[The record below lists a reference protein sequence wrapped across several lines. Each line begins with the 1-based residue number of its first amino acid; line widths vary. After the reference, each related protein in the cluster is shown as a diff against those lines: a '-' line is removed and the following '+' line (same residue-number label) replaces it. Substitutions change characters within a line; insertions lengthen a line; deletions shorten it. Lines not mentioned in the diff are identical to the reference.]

1 MRRVIPI
8 VILLA
13 LAASSCT
20 RRQEPVPEPTEP
32 ISVVALLRQQRG
44 ELSEWQK
51 LMLAIAFTESR
62 FNPDA
67 VGKAGDYG
75 CLQITPVYVRE
86 ANRVSGANYCH
97 EDAFD
102 IEMSLAMFT
111 AIQDEYNPQRDMELA
126 IRLHNKSAA
135 YRRAVLD
142 NLAMIERME
151 TFRAKV
157 IER

>member
-13 LAASSCT
+13 LAVSSCT
-20 RRQEPVPEPTEP
+20 LRQESVPEPTEP

-75 CLQITPVYVRE
+75 CLQITQVYVRE
-86 ANRVSGANYCH
+86 VNRVSGANYCH

-102 IEMSLAMFT
+102 IEMSLAMFS

-135 YRRAVLD
+135 YRRSVLD

-157 IER
+157 IEQ

>member
-86 ANRVSGANYCH
+86 VNRVSGANYCH

-135 YRRAVLD
+135 YRRTVLD

>member
-13 LAASSCT
+13 LAVSSCT
-20 RRQEPVPEPTEP
+20 LHQESVPEPTEP

-86 ANRVSGANYCH
+86 ANRVSGANYSH

-102 IEMSLAMFT
+102 IEMSLAMFS

-135 YRRAVLD
+135 YRRRVLD

>member
-1 MRRVIPI
+1 MRRVMIT
-8 VILLA
+8 VLLLA
-13 LAASSCT
+13 LAALSCT
-20 RRQEPVPEPTEP
+20 RQLGPSPEQVGTKSAVE
-32 ISVVALLRQQRG
+32 LLRQQRG

-51 LMLAIAFTESR
+51 LVLAIAFTESR

-102 IEMSLAMFT
+102 IDMSLAMFS

-135 YRRAVLD
+135 YRRSVLD

-151 TFRAKV
+151 EFRAII

>member
-86 ANRVSGANYCH
+86 ENRVSGANYCH

-135 YRRAVLD
+135 YRRTVLD